1 MIATIVTFRHGAET
15 YDRERLEAV
24 SHSTAPKYRGM
35 AGLIAKTYW
44 YDDTRREH
52 GGFYV
57 WETRE
62 AAEAVH
68 TPEHV
73 ARLATLYGVPP
84 EVRYVD
90 APIFVNNG
98 TIGT

>member
-1 MIATIVTFRHGAET
+1 MIATIVTFRHGSGT
-15 YDRERLEAV
+15 YDRGRLEAL
-24 SHSTAPKYRGM
+24 SHSTAPKYQGM

-44 YDDTRREH
+44 YDDERREH

-73 ARLATLYGVPP
+73 ARLEGLYGVRPD
-84 EVRYVD
+84 VRYVD
-90 APIFVNNG
+90 APIYIDNG
-98 TIGT
+98 

>member
-1 MIATIVTFRHGAET
+1 MIATIVTFRHGPGT
-15 YDRERLEAV
+15 YDRLRLEAI

-44 YDDTRREH
+44 YDDERRKH
-52 GGFYV
+52 GGFYL
-57 WETRE
+57 WETKA

-68 TPEHV
+68 TAEHQ
-73 ARLATLYGVPP
+73 ARLEGLYGVRP

-90 APIFVNNG
+90 APIYIDNE
-98 TIGT
+98 